1 MYSPGSVSQLP
12 GVFGRFSFGILGLMA
27 EVRSH
32 LDLIFAVFVPGSQ

>member
-1 MYSPGSVSQLP
+1 MYSPGSVSQPP
-12 GVFGRFSFGILGLMA
+12 GVFGRFSFGMA